1 MNLGGDENIQSIADG
16 KGWGFPGDTEVNN
29 LPAKAGG
36 AGGAGDEAGLT
47 PGSRRSPEE
56 ENGNSL
62 QYSCLEK
69 FHGQRSLAGCSPW
82 GRKELDTTEQMS
94 MYVLN
99 L

>member
-62 QYSCLEK
+62 QYSCL
-69 FHGQRSLAGCSPW
+69 GNPMGIGA
-82 GRKELDTTEQMS
+82 
-94 MYVLN
+94 
-99 L
+99 